1 MFEDSIPYSG
11 DDNMNYPDYE
21 DMLLYASSEDTDWD
35 SILMHYPLKDYS
47 IWTTKGGTKIPIK
60 DMTTKHL
67 KNAVKMICRNSSVES
82 CFLNMIKELIN
93 RNEF

>member
-1 MFEDSIPYSG
+1 MFEDSISYSG

-21 DMLLYASSEDTDWD
+21 DMCRAYGGPYIKE
-35 SILMHYPLKDYS
+35 IDYS
-47 IWTTKGGTKIPIK
+47 IWTTKDGTKIPIK

-82 CFLNMIKELIN
+82 CFRNMIKELIK